1 MKSGRT
7 MPHRGH
13 PAGFFRLIKTKKNK
27 ALKNFFL
34 NALL

>member
-13 PAGFFRLIKTKKNK
+13 PAGFFISVKTKNK
-27 ALKNFFL
+27 AFKNFFL